1 MGMLQLGI
9 EAVER
14 GLMPDALT
22 RLAIRRLCRARLRS
36 LQPAADDDR
45 ALSRNAFS
53 ESLRSGPIALL
64 PEAANE
70 QHYELPAEFFAEVL
84 GPRGKYSCCF
94 WPDSNASL
102 AEAEEAA
109 LAITCQRAELADG
122 QDILELG
129 CGWGSL
135 SLWMAERYPCS
146 RITAVSNSTS
156 QRHYVEAAAESR
168 GLRNLTVITAD
179 INHFD
184 PVQHDPA
191 LGSFDRVVSVEM
203 FEHMRNLEL
212 LLERIASWLR
222 VGGKLFTHIFCH
234 RSMAYSFDSE
244 GDSNWMGRYF
254 FSGGMMPSA
263 KLLMQFD
270 RSLAVRRHWIWNG
283 QHYQRTAEAWLANLD
298 ARRQQVLRI
307 LQTTYGNTDAARWLQ
322 RWRMFFLSVSELF
335 GYAQG
340 EEWFVS
346 HYLLE
351 PSRRGD

>member
-109 LAITCQRAELADG
+109 LAITCQRAELA
-122 QDILELG
+122 
-129 CGWGSL
+129 
-135 SLWMAERYPCS
+135 
-146 RITAVSNSTS
+146 TS
-156 QRHYVEAAAESR
+156 
-168 GLRNLTVITAD
+168 
-179 INHFD
+179 
-184 PVQHDPA
+184 P
-191 LGSFDRVVSVEM
+191 
-203 FEHMRNLEL
+203 
-212 LLERIASWLR
+212 
-222 VGGKLFTHIFCH
+222 
-234 RSMAYSFDSE
+234 
-244 GDSNWMGRYF
+244 
-254 FSGGMMPSA
+254 
-263 KLLMQFD
+263 
-270 RSLAVRRHWIWNG
+270 
-283 QHYQRTAEAWLANLD
+283 RTW
-298 ARRQQVLRI
+298 
-307 LQTTYGNTDAARWLQ
+307 GNTRAC
-322 RWRMFFLSVSELF
+322 F
-335 GYAQG
+335 
-340 EEWFVS
+340 
-346 HYLLE
+346 
-351 PSRRGD
+351 P